1 MNIGH
6 SARLGYDKCAYEDR
20 LTESTDPLSYRLY
33 PGYVYNCD
41 SCLST
46 LGPRS
51 THNSADI
58 STPVGQPP
66 ATAQQ
71 LADVE
76 SILTNRNMKT
86 SKCRKYGANS
96 IDVNKFPLNHA
107 RICNTFL
114 NQDPTRLSYPAYNY
128 KEVAVNRFYNLQ
140 KDAQANIFWDFAE
153 NTKLSAKDSYMPDVS
168 PVNGLDA
175 SLPKELKGKPAN
187 TCRYS
192 C

>member
-6 SARLGYDKCAYEDR
+6 SSRLGYDKCAYEDR

-33 PGYVYNCD
+33 PGYVYSCD

-51 THNSADI
+51 THNGADI

-86 SKCRKYGANS
+86 SKCRKYGSNTV
-96 IDVNKFPLNHA
+96 DVNKFALTNV

-153 NTKLSAKDSYMPDVS
+153 NTKLSAKDSYMPDV
-168 PVNGLDA
+168 PLTNGLDA
-175 SLPKELKGKPAN
+175 TLPTELKGKPSPSPKYA
-187 TCRYS
+187 
-192 C
+192 